1 MLYIGLLVPYLGLHG
16 NADLEERPLQFSVQH
31 VDVLLHPLKIGNMRE
46 KRKHCQRHYGPVIL
60 VWWVWFSMLGRLSL
74 IWFGKF
80 GLAGLVWIG
89 RFGLVGLACFG
100 RFG

>member
-46 KRKHCQRHYGPVIL
+46 KKKTLPKALRTQALTALTSY
-60 VWWVWFSMLGRLSL
+60 
-74 IWFGKF
+74 F
-80 GLAGLVWIG
+80 GLEGLVQY
-89 RFGLVGLACFG
+89 A
-100 RFG
+100 

>member
-46 KRKHCQRHYGPVIL
+46 ERKNEKKHLYICDNCIYSKLQL
-60 VWWVWFSMLGRLSL
+60 L
-74 IWFGKF
+74 
-80 GLAGLVWIG
+80 
-89 RFGLVGLACFG
+89 
-100 RFG
+100 